1 MLATLFLTT
10 THLPGVV
17 ALAAPQIFA
26 RVGPGASDFPAS
38 FAAFTDPTF
47 GEIGDAI
54 NVANGNAY
62 FQTANVNW
70 NNLTVPGMTTGTG
83 GSTGGST
90 GGTGGGSTGGTGGG
104 SVDPQPT
111 PCKPGQPCTDP
122 VGPQPMSTS
131 SARTSKTTSTSS
143 SMSTTS
149 YSASS
154 TSTTVASKTQTNG
167 VLRLYGFN
175 SAHGSPVAAEYALG
189 QGDGSQQLFRR
200 ATEDEINTGPSW
212 IRERY
217 AGIRAGVT
225 FFISK

>member
-26 RVGPGASDFPAS
+26 RVGPGASNFPAN

-70 NNLTVPGMTTGTG
+70 NNLNTSNTGTAN
-83 GSTGGST
+83 S
-90 GGTGGGSTGGTGGG
+90 
-104 SVDPQPT
+104 
-111 PCKPGQPCTDP
+111 
-122 VGPQPMSTS
+122 
-131 SARTSKTTSTSS
+131 
-143 SMSTTS
+143 
-149 YSASS
+149 
-154 TSTTVASKTQTNG
+154 ASKTQTNG